1 MKPAQTEKQA
11 QVVATYFLAKQS
23 GLFQPGQPLILAETL
38 VPRKSKEKPHDNLQ
52 KSSQRL
58 RK

>member
-1 MKPAQTEKQA
+1 MKRAKPAQTKKQA

-38 VPRKSKEKPHDNLQ
+38 VPRKSKGKPNDQ
-52 KSSQRL
+52 V
-58 RK
+58 RKQG